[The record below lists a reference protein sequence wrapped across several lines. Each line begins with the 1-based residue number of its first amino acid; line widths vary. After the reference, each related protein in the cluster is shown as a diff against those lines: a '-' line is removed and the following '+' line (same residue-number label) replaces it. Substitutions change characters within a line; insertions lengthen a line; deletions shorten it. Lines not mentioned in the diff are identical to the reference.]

1 MKRYESKYN
10 PAVKDISDYIHS
22 EAFDLGIH
30 PDMLDKLTR
39 VLDGIEIT
47 DNIIT
52 QKDQEVRQKTF
63 EVLNREQVIAQK
75 EHILQQKAIET
86 QKAKEFAAQ
95 KAFEAQQ
102 TKQLLQDTAPKLIEL
117 QKTEFV
123 DALHKLYPDSYPA
136 KLEKWTDKLPMKKH
150 VDSADFQVMEKNT
163 KIYKKW
169 LQEKEQ
175 ENIKKEFIN
184 SLHKLYPNAYPA
196 DFTEWTD
203 RLPMKKHV
211 DDSNFK
217 VMKKNTKIY
226 KAQLEE
232 KQAKELEDVKR
243 LEEENIKKEQ
253 LLTSKDK
260 LLIDKNQEIEFL
272 KALLAQKELEK
283 EELLAQKELERQEL
297 IIQKELE
304 KQELLIQKNEEVEDK
319 SFVKNLTISSL
330 LEELITK
337 YTETNN
343 LKMVNLLKQLE
354 IQEKEELLFQ
364 KDNELF
370 IKDLLINLQ
379 QDEVELKEEEIADL
393 KLLNQQLL
401 HVDLG
406 IQMTGNEVSTQ
417 VNEIDLAGHHLESQ
431 SDFEFI

>member
-1 MKRYESKYN
+1 MRRHEYESRYN
-10 PAVKDISDYIHS
+10 PAATELSRALIH
-22 EAFDLGIH
+22 DGGIH
-30 PDMLDKLTR
+30 PDTLDKITR
-39 VLDGIEIT
+39 VLDGVKHT
-47 DNIIT
+47 DEMISQKDTELQSKNNLLV

-63 EVLNREQVIAQK
+63 EVLNREQLLAQK
-75 EHILQQKAIET
+75 EQVLQQKAFET
-86 QKAKEFAAQ
+86 QKAKELAAQ
-95 KAFEAQQ
+95 KAFETQQ

-123 DALHKLYPDSYPA
+123 DTLHKLYPDSYPA

-175 ENIKKEFIN
+175 ENIKKEFIKN
-184 SLHKLYPNAYPA
+184 LHELYPDAYPA

-211 DDSNFK
+211 DASNFK

-260 LLIDKNQEIEFL
+260 LLVDKEQEIEFL

-283 EELLAQKELERQEL
+283 QELLA
-297 IIQKELE
+297 
-304 KQELLIQKNEEVEDK
+304 QKNEEVEDK
-319 SFVKNLTISSL
+319 SFVKNLTINSL
-330 LEELITK
+330 LEELISK

-343 LKMVNLLKQLE
+343 LKMVNLLKQIE
-354 IQEKEELLFQ
+354 IQENEELLVQ

-370 IKDLLINLQ
+370 IKNFLIDMQ
-379 QDEVELKEEEIADL
+379 QDEVELREDEIADL

-406 IQMTGNEVSTQ
+406 IQITGNEVSTQ

-431 SDFEFI
+431 SDFELI

>member
-1 MKRYESKYN
+1 MRRHEYESRYN
-10 PAVKDISDYIHS
+10 PAATELSRALIH
-22 EAFDLGIH
+22 DGGIH
-30 PDMLDKLTR
+30 PDTLDKITR
-39 VLDGIEIT
+39 VLDGVKHT
-47 DNIIT
+47 DEMISQKDTELQSKNNLLV

-63 EVLNREQVIAQK
+63 EVLNREQLLAQK
-75 EHILQQKAIET
+75 EQVLQQKAFET
-86 QKAKEFAAQ
+86 QKAKELAAQ
-95 KAFEAQQ
+95 KAFETQQ

-123 DALHKLYPDSYPA
+123 DTLHKLYPDSYPA

-175 ENIKKEFIN
+175 ENIKKEFIKN
-184 SLHKLYPNAYPA
+184 LHELYPDAYPA

-211 DDSNFK
+211 DASNFK

-243 LEEENIKKEQ
+243 LEEDNIKKEQ

-260 LLIDKNQEIEFL
+260 LLVDKNQEIEFL

-283 EELLAQKELERQEL
+283 EELLAQKDT
-297 IIQKELE
+297 
-304 KQELLIQKNEEVEDK
+304 ELLIKN
-319 SFVKNLTISSL
+319 F
-330 LEELITK
+330 LID
-337 YTETNN
+337 
-343 LKMVNLLKQLE
+343 M
-354 IQEKEELLFQ
+354 
-364 KDNELF
+364 
-370 IKDLLINLQ
+370 Q
-379 QDEVELKEEEIADL
+379 QNEVELKEEEIADL

-406 IQMTGNEVSTQ
+406 IQITGNEVSTQ

-431 SDFEFI
+431 SDFELI

>member
-1 MKRYESKYN
+1 M
-10 PAVKDISDYIHS
+10 
-22 EAFDLGIH
+22 
-30 PDMLDKLTR
+30 
-39 VLDGIEIT
+39 
-47 DNIIT
+47 
-52 QKDQEVRQKTF
+52 
-63 EVLNREQVIAQK
+63 
-75 EHILQQKAIET
+75 
-86 QKAKEFAAQ
+86 
-95 KAFEAQQ
+95 
-102 TKQLLQDTAPKLIEL
+102 KQLLQDTAPKLIEL

-123 DALHKLYPDSYPA
+123 DTLHKLYPDSYPA

-150 VDSADFQVMEKNT
+150 VDNGDFQVMERNT
-163 KIYKKW
+163 KLYKEW
-169 LQEKEQ
+169 LIKKEQ

-211 DDSNFK
+211 DNSDFK

-272 KALLAQKELEK
+272 KALLVQKELEK
-283 EELLAQKELERQEL
+283 EELLAQKEEE
-297 IIQKELE
+297 IQ
-304 KQELLIQKNEEVEDK
+304 DK
-319 SFVKNLTISSL
+319 SFIKNLTINSL
-330 LEELITK
+330 LEELIIK
-337 YTETNN
+337 YTENNN
-343 LKMVNLLKQLE
+343 LKMLNLLKQIE
-354 IQEKEELLFQ
+354 IQENKEVIAQKDTELL
-364 KDNELF
+364 
-370 IKDLLINLQ
+370 IKNFLIDMQ
-379 QDEVELKEEEIADL
+379 QDEVELREDEIADL

-431 SDFEFI
+431 SDFELI

>member
-1 MKRYESKYN
+1 MKKQYTSPYN
-10 PAVKDISDYIHS
+10 PAVKELSDFIIGQAQAGRIPPEVLTRIDS
-22 EAFDLGIH
+22 VLEGIEVT
-30 PDMLDKLTR
+30 DKL
-39 VLDGIEIT
+39 LF
-47 DNIIT
+47 
-52 QKDQEVRQKTF
+52 QKDSVINQKEQLLVQKESVINQKNLEVRNKDSLLVQK
-63 EVLNREQVIAQK
+63 EQV
-75 EHILQQKAIET
+75 LQQKAIET
-86 QKAKEFAAQ
+86 QKAKELAAQ

-123 DALHKLYPDSYPA
+123 DTLHKLYPDSYPA

-150 VDSADFQVMEKNT
+150 VDNGDFQVMERNT
-163 KIYKKW
+163 KLYKEW
-169 LQEKEQ
+169 LIKKEQ

-211 DDSNFK
+211 DNSDFK

-272 KALLAQKELEK
+272 KALLVQKELEK
-283 EELLAQKELERQEL
+283 EELLAQKEEE
-297 IIQKELE
+297 IQ
-304 KQELLIQKNEEVEDK
+304 DK
-319 SFVKNLTISSL
+319 SFIKNLTINSL
-330 LEELITK
+330 LEELIIK
-337 YTETNN
+337 YTENNN
-343 LKMVNLLKQLE
+343 LKMLNLLKQIE
-354 IQEKEELLFQ
+354 IQENKEVIAQKDTELL
-364 KDNELF
+364 
-370 IKDLLINLQ
+370 IKNFLIDMQ
-379 QDEVELKEEEIADL
+379 QDEVELREDEIADL
-393 KLLNQQLL
+393 KR
-401 HVDLG
+401 V
-406 IQMTGNEVSTQ
+406 
-417 VNEIDLAGHHLESQ
+417 
-431 SDFEFI
+431 F